1 MSRCDFSTH
10 SQCSCKPSGVP
21 CRAQPGAFEIIRDA
35 NNSFAVGGGWLLV
48 AIFAFLTVIGMS
60 AKVGFERQAK
70 AYEIARR
77 V

>member
-1 MSRCDFSTH
+1 MRDA
-10 SQCSCKPSGVP
+10 K
-21 CRAQPGAFEIIRDA
+21 EIIRDA
-35 NNSFAVGGGWLLV
+35 NISFAVGGGWLLV

>member
-1 MSRCDFSTH
+1 MPAWRKFTSLAMRDA
-10 SQCSCKPSGVP
+10 K
-21 CRAQPGAFEIIRDA
+21 EIIRDA
-35 NNSFAVGGGWLLV
+35 NIRFAVGGGWLLV
-48 AIFAFLTVIGMS
+48 AIFAFLTVVGLS